1 MMKKIAALIG
11 AGAML
16 LSVATPAF
24 GVWNYARV
32 NNSSGAEAVTGSNSQ
47 NSSAGVAY
55 TRGSSAN
62 VGSTGTRSIVTG
74 DACADSTAVT
84 VANTNVFS
92 GDPTTNTAFVN
103 NESFAGASSGQNT
116 QNDSASVT
124 YSVWSTANAGSTGN
138 SHVTTGYA
146 GADSD
151 AWTVVNTNV
160 MVWQ

>member
-1 MMKKIAALIG
+1 MMRKIAALIG

-24 GVWNYARV
+24 GVWNYAWV

-55 TRGSSAN
+55 TWGSSAN

-92 GDPTTNTAFVN
+92 GWTMNTAYVGNDSYALALTGSN
-103 NESFAGASSGQNT
+103 N
-116 QNDSASVT
+116 QNDSAST
-124 YSVWSTANAGSTGN
+124 AYSFGSSAYTGSTGN

-160 MVWQ
+160 AWW

>member
-1 MMKKIAALIG
+1 MMRKIAALIG

-24 GVWNYARV
+24 GAWNYAFV
-32 NNSSGAEAVTGSNSQ
+32 NNSSDAQSVTGSNSQ
-47 NSSAGVAY
+47 NSSAGVAWS
-55 TRGSSAN
+55 GFSSAN
-62 VGSTGTRSIVTG
+62 TGSTGARTIVTG

-92 GDPTTNTAFVN
+92 GGPTMNTAYVGNDSYALALTGSN
-103 NESFAGASSGQNT
+103 N
-116 QNDSASVT
+116 QNDSAST
-124 YSVWSTANAGSTGN
+124 AYSFGSSAYTGSTGN

-160 MVWQ
+160 AWW

>member
-55 TRGSSAN
+55 TWGSSAN
-62 VGSTGTRSIVTG
+62 VGSTGARSIVTG

-92 GDPTTNTAFVN
+92 GWTMNTAYVGNDSYALALTGSN
-103 NESFAGASSGQNT
+103 N
-116 QNDSASVT
+116 QNDSAST
-124 YSVWSTANAGSTGN
+124 AYSFGSSANAGSTGN

>member
-16 LSVATPAF
+16 LSVAGPAF
-24 GVWNYARV
+24 GAWNYARV

-92 GDPTTNTAFVN
+92 GWTMNTAYVGNDSYALALTGSN
-103 NESFAGASSGQNT
+103 N
-116 QNDSASVT
+116 QNDSAST
-124 YSVWSTANAGSTGN
+124 AYSFGSSAYTGSTGN

>member
-1 MMKKIAALIG
+1 MKKIAALIG

-55 TRGSSAN
+55 TWGSSAN

-92 GDPTTNTAFVN
+92 GWTMNTAYVGNDSYALALTGSN
-103 NESFAGASSGQNT
+103 N
-116 QNDSASVT
+116 QNDSAST
-124 YSVWSTANAGSTGN
+124 AYSFGSSANAGSTGN

-146 GADSD
+146 SADSD
-151 AWTVVNTNV
+151 AWTVVNSNV
-160 MVWQ
+160 AWH

>member
-1 MMKKIAALIG
+1 MMRKIAALIG

-24 GVWNYARV
+24 GVWNYAWV

-92 GDPTTNTAFVN
+92 GGPTMNTAYVGNDSYALALTGSN
-103 NESFAGASSGQNT
+103 N
-116 QNDSASVT
+116 QNDSAST
-124 YSVWSTANAGSTGN
+124 AYSFGSSANAGSTGN

-146 GADSD
+146 SADSD
-151 AWTVVNTNV
+151 AWTVVNSNV
-160 MVWQ
+160 AWH